1 MWIEAKFEK
10 CRNFQRSKIEEYSN
24 DFNENMF
31 ILFLSN
37 RFFFL
42 KNNFFI
48 CNRSKIENTRKVIQK
63 NKFATLFFLSGIQ
76 H

>member
-1 MWIEAKFEK
+1 MLIKAKFEK
-10 CRNFQRSKIEEYSN
+10 CRNFQKSKIEEYSN

-48 CNRSKIENTRKVIQK
+48 CN
-63 NKFATLFFLSGIQ
+63 LS
-76 H
+76 